1 MLRNKELASKSNLT
15 GDPNDVIS
23 FLQDHFKEY
32 YASIIQKGDKILSLF
47 EKDRDLLKKG
57 FMLFS
62 YSQKNLSRINDFK
75 KILSNEHGIEMNR
88 TNYEIVRKISD
99 SFEDFLN
106 TYIKGFCSQ
115 LQALD
120 RVFSFLIKANNKYST
135 VTLDGALLSWVA
147 FEKPSTKVL
156 TYYSPLTKSR
166 KFFRQNSTSSKNIDL
181 RKTLLSCRVNLI
193 HSFEGAIIR
202 EFSRRFKEEGYNIL
216 TIHDYIQYSP
226 NAARLF
232 EQIVLDI
239 YVNNDILTD
248 FFNCAFA
255 HPRKDLQEK
264 SLVEFDL
271 LIEELYES
279 SKLKRISKLNYDNL
293 YELE

>member
-1 MLRNKELASKSNLT
+1 M
-15 GDPNDVIS
+15 
-23 FLQDHFKEY
+23 
-32 YASIIQKGDKILSLF
+32 
-47 EKDRDLLKKG
+47 
-57 FMLFS
+57 
-62 YSQKNLSRINDFK
+62 SRINDFK

-120 RVFSFLIKANNKYST
+120 RVFSFLIKENDKYST
-135 VTLDGALLSWVA
+135 VTLDEALLSWVA
-147 FEKPSTKVL
+147 FEKP
-156 TYYSPLTKSR
+156 YNPLTKSR
-166 KFFRQNSTSSKNIDL
+166 NIDL
-181 RKTLLSCRVNLI
+181 RKTLLSCRANLI

-216 TIHDYIQYSP
+216 TIHDYIQYNP